1 MFFVREFTV
10 CKHER
15 GLLFRNGDFVR
26 FLAPAVYRFFDPH
39 TQFAVER
46 FDLSEPTFEHRL
58 SDYLVRWHPEAVE
71 DQFLRVETGAS
82 QVGVIAKNGHP
93 WNVVGPESR
102 ALFWKGVVH
111 VKAEIIDI
119 GNDIAVPSRVA
130 RAVLA
135 ARRRSRTAFE
145 EAVAISEIPEG
156 HVGLLYV
163 DGRFVRAVAPGV
175 HAFWKFDRNVNIVVV
190 DSRLKSLSIVGHELR
205 TCDRVGIRVAATV
218 NYRFA
223 DAPRAIG
230 AVRDPTELARKDA
243 LKALRAAVARRSL
256 AALLEDADSAG
267 DDICSHLRGRL
278 DPLGIEIRSVTV
290 EDIEAVDV

>member
-26 FLAPAVYRFFDPH
+26 FLAPAVYRFFDP
-39 TQFAVER
+39 QARFAVER

-58 SDYLVRWHPEAVE
+58 LDYLVRWHPEAVE
-71 DQFLRVETGAS
+71 DQFLRVETGAN
-82 QVGVIAKNGHP
+82 QVAVITKNGHP

-119 GNDIAVPSRVA
+119 GNEIAVPSRIA
-130 RAVLA
+130 RAVWT
-135 ARRRSRTAFE
+135 ARQRCRNSFD
-145 EAVAISEIPEG
+145 EAVALNEIPEG

-163 DGRFVRAVAPGV
+163 DGRFVRALAPGV
-175 HAFWKFDRNVNIVVV
+175 HAFWKFGRNLNVVVV
-190 DSRLKSLSIVGHELR
+190 DSRLKSLSIVGHELP
-205 TCDRVGIRVAATV
+205 TYDRVGIRVAATV

-230 AVRDPTELARKDA
+230 AVRDPAELARKDA
-243 LKALRAAVARRSL
+243 LKALRTAVARRSF
-256 AALLEDADSAG
+256 AALLEDADSAS
-267 DDICSHLRGRL
+267 DDVCSNLRERL
-278 DPLGIEIRSVTV
+278 EPLGIEVRSVTL
-290 EDIEAVDV
+290 EDVEAVGV